1 MLIRRTDA
9 EHARASQPGHESLAV
24 EPLEKTSAPRAAA
37 RHLIWGMVALAIA
50 LNAIFAYTLL
60 RERHDARDRA
70 LSLLANANRTL
81 AADLGARLSVV
92 DASLQAAVRTLYKTS
107 PSGNDAAAP
116 VSPAS
121 GATGMSPDRT
131 AEAVAAELAAAAA
144 RAGASGAPVG
154 ASAMPAAIGPTAHL
168 LALFQRGDGL
178 RHASSLLVADT
189 NGDLVL
195 DSRSSPPR
203 RNNVANQD
211 FFKVHEGTPAAP
223 PGSDRD
229 ATDQPFISRVIQSP
243 LDGKYY
249 VCMSRRLST
258 ADGRFAGVVFA
269 SIPKSVFDRAFSLL
283 PIDEEGAA
291 ALLRNDGTVL
301 ARKPDTGVSFN
312 TNVSNGDLW
321 RYFPMQKHGY
331 FEGRSKIDGIQR
343 LYVYHDVDGF
353 PILLALGESMK
364 RVYGSWRE
372 RAQLLGLLDLTL
384 TLCIIGLT
392 LLFRRVY
399 EHGRLGRLAAVRN
412 ESLFQGA
419 MNSASVGIALVE
431 LDRYVSYVNPALIAL
446 LGVSEER
453 LLGDRLH
460 DLLGPQFWHND
471 EAGFSSL
478 EQGRINAYVIERRF
492 THPDGRLVDALVK
505 VTLARTERGSPRF
518 FVAQV
523 QDITERMQTQ
533 QLLSEQNE
541 HLRVTLASIA
551 DGVITTNNDGMVQ
564 FVNPAAEAITGWQ
577 NSDAL
582 SLPIATV
589 FSLRDPD
596 TGQPVKDAVRRA
608 LGTPRASHVSIVGV
622 LIDRNG
628 WRREVA
634 CNAAAVRTA
643 EGAVIGA
650 VLVMRDVSESRE
662 LQRKLAYNASHDAL
676 TSLPNRT
683 AFGDALEQALLEV
696 QMSDRQHALAFIDLD
711 RFKIVNDTAGHRA
724 GDMLLK
730 QIGLLVP
737 AQLRATDFVGRLGG
751 DELGVILH
759 DCTIDEAKVVL
770 DKLIAAINALQFVWD
785 GRTYSVGASIGLTAI
800 DRHAESPNALL
811 TEADAACYSA
821 KDNGR
826 NMVSVYRGGQSDAAD
841 WHRKIVLAA
850 GITEAISEGRIFLYA
865 QKVLPR
871 DARAVPRW
879 ELLARMF
886 DRDGTPIPTSVFIPA
901 AERYDLM
908 VHIDRWALS
917 SALAELQRGMA
928 GGALCA
934 VHVNMSANSL
944 NDPDFVGDALK
955 LISASNVPPGAL
967 TFEITETALMRNL
980 ASATV
985 AINALRGAGV
995 HVALD
1000 DFGIGMSSFG
1010 YLRNFPVDL
1019 VKIDGGFVVNMI
1031 ENAVDRNIVKSI
1043 HQITRD
1049 LGARTVAES
1058 VENAAT
1064 LSLLRQMEVDF
1075 FQGYHIHTP
1084 EPFHMVID
1092 AEISRVRGAG
1102 PRHNLLDGMSPNS
1115 ANGASL

>member
-1 MLIRRTDA
+1 
-9 EHARASQPGHESLAV
+9 
-24 EPLEKTSAPRAAA
+24 
-37 RHLIWGMVALAIA
+37 MVALAVA
-50 LNAIFAYTLL
+50 MNAIFAYTLL

-70 LSLLANANRTL
+70 LALLANANQTL
-81 AADLGARLSVV
+81 SADLGARLAVV
-92 DASLQAAVRTLYKTS
+92 DTSLQAAARTLYKDAPTPAVPES
-107 PSGNDAAAP
+107 TPLRADGARNVSG
-116 VSPAS
+116 VSPNADSSVTPIVPAS
-121 GATGMSPDRT
+121 S
-131 AEAVAAELAAAAA
+131 A
-144 RAGASGAPVG
+144 RSNTV
-154 ASAMPAAIGPTAHL
+154 IGPTGHL
-168 LALFQRGDGL
+168 LALFQQGDGL
-178 RHASSLLVADT
+178 RHASSLMVADADG
-189 NGDLVL
+189 NVVL
-195 DSRSSPPR
+195 DSRAGPLR
-203 RNNVANQD
+203 RANVAKQD
-211 FFKVHEGTPAAP
+211 FFTVQRDKLPNP

-229 ATDQPFISRVIQSP
+229 ATEQAYVSHVLQGQRDN
-243 LDGKYY
+243 KYY
-249 VCMSRRLST
+249 ICLSRRLSN
-258 ADGRFAGVVFA
+258 ADGSFAGVVFA
-269 SIPKSVFDRAFSLL
+269 SIPKSVFDLAFSLL
-283 PIDEEGAA
+283 PINEEGAA
-291 ALLRNDGTVL
+291 ALLRTDGVVL
-301 ARKPDTGVSFN
+301 ARRPDNAGAINADTAGA
-312 TNVSNGDLW
+312 DLW
-321 RYFPMQKHGY
+321 QSFSKAKHGY
-331 FEGRSKIDGIQR
+331 LESRSRMDGIDR
-343 LYVYHDVDGF
+343 LYVYHSVDGL
-353 PILLALGESMK
+353 PLVLAMGQSVNQ
-364 RVYGSWRE
+364 VYGAWRD
-372 RAQLLGLLDLTL
+372 RAQLLVLLDLAL
-384 TLCIIGLT
+384 TLCIVGLAMM
-392 LLFRRVY
+392 FRRVY
-399 EHGRLGRLAAVRN
+399 EHGRLANLAAVRN
-412 ESLFQGA
+412 ESLFRA
-419 MNSASVGIALVE
+419 ALSSASVGSALVE
-431 LDRYVSYVNPALIAL
+431 LNRYVSYVNPALSAM
-446 LGVSEER
+446 LGVAEER

-471 EAGFSSL
+471 EAGLAAL
-478 EQGRINAYVIERRF
+478 EQGRTESYVIERCF
-492 THPDGRLVDALVK
+492 THPDGRQVDVM
-505 VTLARTERGSPRF
+505 VTITLARTERGSPRF

-523 QDITERMQTQ
+523 QDVTERMQTQ

-577 NSDAL
+577 NSEAL
-582 SLPIATV
+582 TLPIAAI

-608 LGTPRASHVSIVGV
+608 LGTPRASHVSIGGV

-634 CNAAAVRTA
+634 CNASAVRTA

-676 TSLPNRT
+676 TGLPNRT
-683 AFGDALEQALLEV
+683 AFGDALEQALLDV
-696 QMSDRQHALAFIDLD
+696 QLSDRQSALAFIDLD

-730 QIGLLVP
+730 QIGQLVP

-770 DKLIAAINALQFVWD
+770 DKLIAAVNALQFVWD
-785 GRTYSVGASIGLTAI
+785 GRTYSVGASVGLTAI

-850 GITEAISEGRIFLYA
+850 GITEAISEQRISLYA

-871 DARAVPRW
+871 DARSAPRW

-908 VHIDRWALS
+908 VHIDRWALTT
-917 SALAELQRGMA
+917 ALGELQRAMA
-928 GGALCA
+928 SGALCA
-934 VHVNMSANSL
+934 VHINMSANSL

-955 LISASNVPPGAL
+955 AIAASGVPAASL

-980 ASATV
+980 ASASV

-1064 LSLLRQMEVDF
+1064 LTLLRQMEVDF
-1075 FQGYHIHTP
+1075 FQGYHIHAP
-1084 EPFHMVID
+1084 EPFEKVID
-1092 AEISRVRGAG
+1092 AEISRIRGTNARLHLMDG
-1102 PRHNLLDGMSPNS
+1102 PMPGAASSP
-1115 ANGASL
+1115 SL

>member
-1 MLIRRTDA
+1 MLS
-9 EHARASQPGHESLAV
+9 ASQPGHESLAV
-24 EPLEKTSAPRAAA
+24 EQMEKTSAPRAAA

-50 LNAIFAYTLL
+50 VNAIFAYTLL

-70 LSLLANANRTL
+70 LVLLANANQTL
-81 AADLGARLSVV
+81 AADMGARLSVV
-92 DASLQAAVRTLYKTS
+92 DSSLEAAARTLYKETVPLTS
-107 PSGNDAAAP
+107 S
-116 VSPAS
+116 
-121 GATGMSPDRT
+121 T
-131 AEAVAAELAAAAA
+131 ALP
-144 RAGASGAPVG
+144 AGASPKSDVAG
-154 ASAMPAAIGPTAHL
+154 ASTTNGSSAGTSPDAGTGATAGATIAASDSAARQNIVIGPTAHL
-168 LALFQRGDGL
+168 LALFERGDGL
-178 RHASSLLVADT
+178 RHASSLLVADA

-195 DSRSSPPR
+195 DSRAAPAR
-203 RNNVANQD
+203 RANVAMQD
-211 FFKVHEGTPAAP
+211 FFIAQRDKLAP
-223 PGSDRD
+223 SPGSDRD
-229 ATDQPFISRVIQSP
+229 ATEQAFVSRVVQSQ

-249 VCMSRRLST
+249 VCISRRLSRP
-258 ADGRFAGVVFA
+258 DGRFAGVVFA
-269 SIPKSVFDRAFSLL
+269 SIPKTFFDRAFALL
-283 PIDEEGAA
+283 PINEEGAA
-291 ALLRNDGTVL
+291 TLLRTDGTVL
-301 ARKPDTGVSFN
+301 ARKPDVDGAVNSI
-312 TNVSNGDLW
+312 SASGDLW
-321 RYFPMQKHGY
+321 QYFSKEKFGSFQS
-331 FEGRSKIDGIQR
+331 RSKIDGIAR
-343 LYVYHDVDGF
+343 LTVYHSVDGL
-353 PILLALGESMK
+353 PIVLTLGQSLTQ
-364 RVYGSWRE
+364 VYGRWRD
-372 RAQLLGLLDLTL
+372 RAQLLILLDLAL
-384 TLCIIGLT
+384 TLCIFGLAMM
-392 LLFRRVY
+392 FRRVY
-399 EHGRLGRLAAVRN
+399 EHGRLARLAAVRN
-412 ESLFQGA
+412 ESLFRGA
-419 MNSASVGIALVE
+419 LNSASVGTGLIE
-431 LDRYVSYVNPALIAL
+431 LNRYVSYVNPALCAL
-446 LGVSEER
+446 LGITDEH

-471 EAGFSSL
+471 EAGLSAL
-478 EQGRINAYVIERRF
+478 EQGRTKSYVIERRF
-492 THPDGRLVDALVK
+492 TRPDGRQVDAMVTI
-505 VTLARTERGSPRF
+505 TLARTERGNPRF

-523 QDITERMQTQ
+523 QDVTERMQTQ

-551 DGVITTNNDGMVQ
+551 DGVITTDNDGMVQ

-577 NSDAL
+577 NNEAMA
-582 SLPIATV
+582 LPIAAV

-608 LGTPRASHVSIVGV
+608 LGTPRASHVSIGGV

-634 CNAAAVRTA
+634 CNASAVRTND
-643 EGAVIGA
+643 GAVIGA

-676 TSLPNRT
+676 TGLPNRT
-683 AFGDALEQALLEV
+683 AFGDALEQALLDV
-696 QMSDRQHALAFIDLD
+696 QLSDRQSALAFIDLD

-724 GDMLLK
+724 GDVLLK
-730 QIGLLVP
+730 QIGQLVP

-759 DCTIDEAKVVL
+759 DCTIDEAKIVL
-770 DKLIAAINALQFVWD
+770 DKLIAAVNALQFVWD
-785 GRTYSVGASIGLTAI
+785 GRTYSVGASVGLTAI

-850 GITEAISEGRIFLYA
+850 GITEAIAEGRIFLYA

-871 DARAVPRW
+871 DVRAAPRW

-886 DRDGTPIPTSVFIPA
+886 DRDGTPIPTSIFIPA

-908 VHIDRWALS
+908 VHIDRWALTT
-917 SALAELQRGMA
+917 ALAELQRAMA
-928 GGALCA
+928 AGALCS
-934 VHVNMSANSL
+934 VHLNMSANSL
-944 NDPDFVGDALK
+944 NDPAFVGDAVK
-955 LISASNVPPGAL
+955 AISASGVPPGSL

-980 ASATV
+980 ASASV

-1064 LSLLRQMEVDF
+1064 LTLLRQMEVDF
-1075 FQGYHIHTP
+1075 FQGFHIHAP
-1084 EPFHMVID
+1084 EPFTQVID
-1092 AEISRVRGAG
+1092 AEISRVRGTIPRPNVVDG
-1102 PRHNLLDGMSPNS
+1102 PAAHPSNNPAL
-1115 ANGASL
+1115 